1 MSYIKVTLDHPIEDG
16 ERLTFKAPI
25 NSTAATGIKVYY
37 PVNNGEAA
45 WTMTS
50 AVFTIIDACGTSLQE
65 TASIFT
71 AGAYVSVLLDT
82 TNMKAYML
90 NNNIHIAAYDT
101 AIAALQ
107 TAVANLQSK
116 TREVVL
122 FSGDHEMTTD
132 DPITLSQS
140 AAGFEYIDIQ
150 YSFLGLD
157 NIYTYKVGSGNFVI
171 RSINLPNV
179 ESLTLYVRED
189 TLTISG
195 KTFKEETS
203 DSIKVWR
210 WSGAANASAEIA
222 PTSGY
227 PLMIRR
233 IVGRG
238 TA

>member
-1 MSYIKVTLDHPIEDG
+1 MSYIKITLDHPIEDG

-25 NSTAATGIKVYY
+25 DSTAATGIKVYY

-45 WTMTS
+45 WTSSS
-50 AVFTIIDACGTSLQE
+50 AVFTIIDACGTSLHQKE
-65 TASIFT
+65 SIFKT
-71 AGAYVSVLLDT
+71 GAYVSVLLDT
-82 TNMKAYML
+82 TNQKAYML
-90 NNNIHIAAYDT
+90 NNNINIAAYDT
-101 AIAALQ
+101 AISALQ
-107 TAVANLQSK
+107 TAVADLQKK

-122 FSGDHEMTTD
+122 FSGDHEMTTE

-140 AAGFEYIDIQ
+140 VAGFEYIDIQ
-150 YSFLGLD
+150 YSFLGLE
-157 NIYTYKVGSGNFVI
+157 NIYTYKVGSGNPAI

-179 ESLTLYVRED
+179 ESLSIYVRED
-189 TLTISG
+189 TLVFSG
-195 KTFKEETS
+195 KTLKEETS

-210 WSGAANASAEIA
+210 WTGDASASAEIA
-222 PTSGY
+222 PTSSY